1 MQTKEWTKIWY
12 HPQLDL
18 RLLHAYYVEHAYP
31 RHSHD
36 YYVISMIE
44 RGRQSFTHRGTKYR
58 TSPGG
63 VILINPDD
71 VHTGE
76 AVDQQGFQ
84 MRSLYP
90 TTSHMETAASELTGH
105 SRALPFFKEVR
116 IDDPSAMK
124 SLLSLHKAISEEA
137 DPLECESRFLWFLAG
152 LIERYGNISSGI
164 ARLGKEKTAI
174 RQARCY
180 LQEHFAQGVSLNR
193 LAEHVALSPYYLLRV
208 FRAEVGMPP
217 HAYLESIRIREA
229 QRLIECGKPLAE
241 VAAQVGFS
249 NQSHLTH
256 RFKQIIG
263 ATPGQYAQQMK
274 T

>member
-1 MQTKEWTKIWY
+1 MPTKEWTKIWY
-12 HPQLDL
+12 NPQLDL
-18 RLLHAYYVEHAYP
+18 RLLQAYHVEHAYP

-36 YYVISMIE
+36 YYVICLIE
-44 RGRQSFTHRGTKYR
+44 RGRQSFTHQGTKHL

-63 VILINPDD
+63 VILINPDT

-90 TTSHMETAASELTGH
+90 TTSHMEMAVFELTGH
-105 SRALPFFKEVR
+105 PRALPFFKEVR
-116 IDDPSAMK
+116 IDHPWTMN

-137 DPLECESRFLWFLAG
+137 GPLECESRFLWFLAR
-152 LIERYGNISSGI
+152 LIKWYGNIRSSTE
-164 ARLGKEKTAI
+164 RLGNEKGAI
-174 RQARCY
+174 RQARYY
-180 LQEHFAQGVSLNR
+180 LEEHFAQGVSLNE
-193 LAEHVALSPYYLLRV
+193 LAAYVALSPYYLLRV

-229 QRLIECGKPLAE
+229 QRLIEGGRPLAE

-263 ATPGQYAQQMK
+263 ATPGQYAQQVR

>member
-1 MQTKEWTKIWY
+1 MQTKEWTRIGY
-12 HPQLDL
+12 QPQLDL

-36 YYVISMIE
+36 YYVISLIE
-44 RGRQSFTHRGTKYR
+44 RGRQSFTHQGTKHL
-58 TSPGG
+58 TAPGG
-63 VILINPDD
+63 VILINPDA

-76 AVDQQGFQ
+76 AVDDQGFQ

-90 TTSHMETAASELTGH
+90 TPSHMATAALELTGH
-105 SRALPFFKEVR
+105 HQALPFFKEVR
-116 IDDPSAMK
+116 IDDPWAMN
-124 SLLSLHKAISEEA
+124 SLFSVHKAISEEA
-137 DPLECESRFLWFLAG
+137 DPLECESRLLWFLAR
-152 LIERYGNISSGI
+152 LIERYGNIPSGT
-164 ARLGKEKTAI
+164 ARLRKEKAAI
-174 RQARCY
+174 RQARSY
-180 LQEHFAQGVSLNR
+180 LEEHFSQGVSLKE
-193 LAEHVALSPYYLLRV
+193 LAEHVALSPYYLLRL
-208 FRAEVGMPP
+208 FLTEVGFPP

-229 QRLIECGKPLAE
+229 QRLIEGGRPLAE

-263 ATPGQYAQQMK
+263 ATPGQYAQQMR